1 MAKPKYPQS
10 EALELARLNAI
21 RMLGLHE
28 RNTPEDR
35 ARAMGFKT
43 PAYHASDAD
52 IHAFDN
58 LKLGENTRR
67 NTGNDSKAVKSAMS
81 GHWFS
86 DRDLTNKDSRGY
98 MFGDVSYPVMLAKH
112 KAINDKEFGSKSY
125 IVKDPA
131 QVRSRFAAFDPA
143 RAHEAGLSYAQGGTV
158 ADSEFDNDDVQDS
171 RRVAESKAMLN
182 PKVQTVRNPQRMAF
196 PGIYKN
202 PKDIAAEAAARVEPE
217 DPSLK
222 RLFGVTREDL
232 FQMGKGRK
240 GNLPGTLPGAAA
252 KPRGSEAAAKVMT
265 PENEKRI
272 IDVLSE
278 AEKHHA
284 LIQGMDPWYIM
295 DPVFQRMAQLIGK
308 ENAIREYD
316 KLNHLMGMASPAS
329 EVMTEIPRGTA
340 AYMMSTQGRFADFL
354 KHAGKAEDKR
364 TRSFPADIRNV
375 PGHAYHKTAQAG
387 PMDKYLTSG
396 QMTMKTPKVP
406 LYIKSSGVPET
417 GFQTETPVG
426 DAHWSRGVGLA
437 DTRNRKMVK
446 GREAIPGASVTNPEM
461 TLLAP
466 WWREQIAA
474 KLGLESGPAQARSWG
489 TFAPQTGVDT
499 PIGAGKLELLARNI
513 MMTAHRLG
521 VTPETARD
529 LLLTGKAYAGKAEGG
544 AVEYADGGSVE
555 PDKDTM
561 LASLMLR
568 KAPNLMNIKDVGVN
582 EAPDL
587 PIKAFVSP
595 NGGNGEGLPI
605 GGVDFQPL
613 TPGNQMMPMQP
624 GQPQGGPPP
633 GQPPMP
639 GQPPQAGMPPPGAPG
654 APPPRP
660 GQPQSNILA
669 LTPQGQAMQAM
680 RPNPQAMP
688 QRPGPTM
695 PKMAGGGQP
704 PVEDMRKA
712 LGKLLEGSHT
722 PMRLYHGTTAT
733 EGGKGNEAI
742 RRFKPSK
749 EGALGAGVYLTPD
762 ASHASGYSGI
772 PNDDAI
778 LSMLA
783 NEHHHDTGLKALRQR
798 DSGNVLPS
806 QQGGNMLPVHAR
818 ILNPLVLHSKGAED
832 PMILALTQL
841 GVDRDKA
848 NKIVEKA
855 YEEKGGIGNQVKT
868 RAQAAGH
875 DAIMQYRD
883 GKLTEVVHWNP
894 RMIKSAI
901 GNRGTYDTTK
911 DDLSMKRG
919 GSTHDIQMTERPL

>member
-1 MAKPKYPQS
+1 VKLSIEQM
-10 EALELARLNAI
+10 LRELMSRT
-21 RMLGLHE
+21 RH
-28 RNTPEDR
+28 
-35 ARAMGFKT
+35 
-43 PAYHASDAD
+43 
-52 IHAFDN
+52 
-58 LKLGENTRR
+58 LKGGGQPDDDDD
-67 NTGNDSKAVKSAMS
+67 GNIVDS
-81 GHWFS
+81 
-86 DRDLTNKDSRGY
+86 
-98 MFGDVSYPVMLAKH
+98 P
-112 KAINDKEFGSKSY
+112 
-125 IVKDPA
+125 
-131 QVRSRFAAFDPA
+131 
-143 RAHEAGLSYAQGGTV
+143 
-158 ADSEFDNDDVQDS
+158 
-171 RRVAESKAMLN
+171 RVAAAKAALD
-182 PKVQTVRNPQRMAF
+182 PKTQTVNNPQRNAF
-196 PGIYKN
+196 PGIYKR
-202 PKDIAAEAAARVEPE
+202 PDVIAKEAAARVEPE

-265 PENEKRI
+265 SRNEQRI
-272 IDVLSE
+272 LDVLGE

-295 DPVFQRMAQLIGK
+295 DPAFQRMAQLIGK

-340 AYMMSTQGRFADFL
+340 AYMMSTQGRFGEFL

-364 TRSFPADIRNV
+364 TRRFPADIRNV

-387 PMDKYLTSG
+387 PMDKYLASG
-396 QMTMKTPKVP
+396 EMTMKTPKVP
-406 LYIKSSGVPET
+406 LYIQSSGVPET
-417 GFQTETPVG
+417 GFQTATPVG

-474 KLGLESGPAQARSWG
+474 KLGLEAGPAQGRAWG

-529 LLLTGKAYAGKAEGG
+529 MLLTGKAYAGKAEGG
-544 AVEYADGGSVE
+544 AVGYADGGHVE

-561 LASLMLR
+561 LASLMMH

-624 GQPQGGPPP
+624 GQPQGGLPPPP
-633 GQPPMP
+633 GQPPAML
-639 GQPPQAGMPPPGAPG
+639 GQSPAMLGQSP

-660 GQPQSNILA
+660 GAPQSNILA

-688 QRPGPTM
+688 QRPGPT
-695 PKMAGGGQP
+695 G
-704 PVEDMRKA
+704 
-712 LGKLLEGSHT
+712 
-722 PMRLYHGTTAT
+722 
-733 EGGKGNEAI
+733 
-742 RRFKPSK
+742 
-749 EGALGAGVYLTPD
+749 
-762 ASHASGYSGI
+762 
-772 PNDDAI
+772 
-778 LSMLA
+778 
-783 NEHHHDTGLKALRQR
+783 
-798 DSGNVLPS
+798 
-806 QQGGNMLPVHAR
+806 
-818 ILNPLVLHSKGAED
+818 
-832 PMILALTQL
+832 
-841 GVDRDKA
+841 
-848 NKIVEKA
+848 
-855 YEEKGGIGNQVKT
+855 
-868 RAQAAGH
+868 
-875 DAIMQYRD
+875 
-883 GKLTEVVHWNP
+883 P
-894 RMIKSAI
+894 RMA
-901 GNRGTYDTTK
+901 
-911 DDLSMKRG
+911 RG

>member
-1 MAKPKYPQS
+1 MKLSIEQM
-10 EALELARLNAI
+10 LRELMNRTRHLK
-21 RMLGLHE
+21 GGGQ
-28 RNTPEDR
+28 PDEDN
-35 ARAMGFKT
+35 G
-43 PAYHASDAD
+43 D
-52 IHAFDN
+52 IV
-58 LKLGENTRR
+58 
-67 NTGNDSKAVKSAMS
+67 DS
-81 GHWFS
+81 
-86 DRDLTNKDSRGY
+86 
-98 MFGDVSYPVMLAKH
+98 P
-112 KAINDKEFGSKSY
+112 
-125 IVKDPA
+125 
-131 QVRSRFAAFDPA
+131 
-143 RAHEAGLSYAQGGTV
+143 
-158 ADSEFDNDDVQDS
+158 
-171 RRVAESKAMLN
+171 RVAAAKAALN
-182 PKVQTVRNPQRMAF
+182 PKVQTVASPQRNAF
-196 PGIYKN
+196 PGIYKR
-202 PKDIAAEAAARVEPE
+202 PDVIAKEAAARVEPE

-295 DPVFQRMAQLIGK
+295 DPAFQRMAQLIGK
-308 ENAIREYD
+308 DNAIREYD

-364 TRSFPADIRNV
+364 TRRFPADIRNV

-544 AVEYADGGSVE
+544 AVGYADGGSVE

-561 LASLMLR
+561 LAHLMLR
-568 KAPNLMNIKDVGVN
+568 KDPNLMNIKDVGVN

-587 PIKAFVSP
+587 PVKAFVSP

-624 GQPQGGPPP
+624 GNPPQPGIPPP
-633 GQPPMP
+633 QSMGTPPM
-639 GQPPQAGMPPPGAPG
+639 GIPPGAPG

-688 QRPGPTM
+688 QRPGP
-695 PKMAGGGQP
+695 
-704 PVEDMRKA
+704 
-712 LGKLLEGSHT
+712 
-722 PMRLYHGTTAT
+722 
-733 EGGKGNEAI
+733 
-742 RRFKPSK
+742 
-749 EGALGAGVYLTPD
+749 
-762 ASHASGYSGI
+762 
-772 PNDDAI
+772 
-778 LSMLA
+778 
-783 NEHHHDTGLKALRQR
+783 
-798 DSGNVLPS
+798 
-806 QQGGNMLPVHAR
+806 
-818 ILNPLVLHSKGAED
+818 
-832 PMILALTQL
+832 
-841 GVDRDKA
+841 
-848 NKIVEKA
+848 
-855 YEEKGGIGNQVKT
+855 IG
-868 RAQAAGH
+868 
-875 DAIMQYRD
+875 
-883 GKLTEVVHWNP
+883 P
-894 RMIKSAI
+894 RMA
-901 GNRGTYDTTK
+901 
-911 DDLSMKRG
+911 RG
-919 GSTHDIQMTERPL
+919 GSTHDIQMTERKL